1 MVITRQATHPAPN
14 WRLVGPWYRWAHP
27 ALPADGRV
35 SRPTIQKF
43 AGDDFI
49 KDFLA
54 RPQHSLKY
62 DEVIDVVNSYQLAE
76 AGSFAARV
84 LCLLPLTATG
94 KPAPKYEADGTTIS
108 KAAVYRARL
117 APTSLRKLY
126 QPAHDR
132 HYLVTCELHCDEP
145 GFPRVARQ
153 QVCQAGFVVR
163 RRISRRPDGLSAESV
178 TEQAKAAQ
186 TMAADLRELLSLDDA
201 GARDAQDSVGLSARE
216 LQQQQA
222 LRANALR
229 QQALLVALEHQPSWP
244 ALLADK
250 RRQLEAER
258 ERLQQWYDEHGV
270 RVDIEGWFPTLQDGK
285 TSRVYGEWRRLDSP
299 AKIFADVAAGE
310 QSYPLFAIV
319 PDPREAQHDAAGR
332 TLYYGTVPTGG
343 VQHDAN
349 GVARFDDLMTYEIR
363 CFVRQHHPCPPRIG
377 KTPDCH
383 GPLVWS
389 LPSEAFRVAAPFDV
403 LGAANRPI
411 TIKMPDLRELAAQA
425 ATRPRGKLSPVRF
438 VQPQHLSPKVKDSA
452 VDGGEM
458 GGEAIC
464 SFSIPLITIIA
475 LFVLS
480 LFLPIV
486 VFIFNLWFL
495 LVFRFCIPP
504 QIKVAAGL
512 DAALAVTPPKV
523 DLDADFSVKV
533 DGVDTL
539 IDTDDL
545 HAALTTGSDS
555 LKTRIKSD
563 VGIDQDPAIDDLSN
577 NNLGPIDQTLQDNAE
592 RLPASDGTLPPPPPV
607 GTPLVYE
614 DPVTPVWPATGGAK
628 RS

>member
-1 MVITRQATHPAPN
+1 MVITRVPTYPAPN
-14 WRLVGPWYRWAHP
+14 WRLVGPWYRWP
-27 ALPADGRV
+27 RPGLPADGRV
-35 SRPTIQKF
+35 SRPAIQKF

-49 KDFLA
+49 QDFLA
-54 RPQHSLKY
+54 QPQHSLQY
-62 DEVIDVVNSYQLAE
+62 DETIDVVNGYQLVA
-76 AGSFAARV
+76 AGSFADKV
-84 LCLLPLTATG
+84 LSLLPLTAAG
-94 KPAPKYEADGTTIS
+94 KPAPRFEADGVTPS
-108 KAAVYRARL
+108 KAPVFRARL

-126 QPAHDR
+126 QPLHDR

-145 GFPRVARQ
+145 GFPRVARH

-163 RRISRRPDGLSAESV
+163 RRRSIVPAGLSAETV
-178 TEQAKAAQ
+178 AAQ
-186 TMAADLRELLSLDDA
+186 AQTAQALAAELHELLALDAAASDPQASA
-201 GARDAQDSVGLSARE
+201 G
-216 LQQQQA
+216 

-229 QQALLVALEHQPSWP
+229 QQALLAKQEAFASWS

-250 RRQLEAER
+250 RRRLDGER
-258 ERLQQWYDEHGV
+258 QRLQQWYDDHGISV
-270 RVDIEGWFPTLQDGK
+270 ALDGWFPKLEQGRK
-285 TSRVYGEWRRLDSP
+285 SRLYGEWRHLDSAP
-299 AKIFADVAAGE
+299 KRDADVTSGE
-310 QSYPLFAIV
+310 QFYPLFAV
-319 PDPREAQHDAAGR
+319 VADPRDSAHDAAGR
-332 TLYYGTVPTGG
+332 TLYYGTVPTAGLE
-343 VQHDAN
+343 HDAS
-349 GVARFDDLMTYEIR
+349 GAARFDDLTTYEIR
-363 CFVRQHHPCPPRIG
+363 CFVRQHHACPPRVG
-377 KTPDCH
+377 KQPDCH
-383 GPLVWS
+383 GPIVWS

-438 VQPQHLSPKVKDSA
+438 VQPQHLSPKVKDNA
-452 VDGGEM
+452 ADGGEM

-523 DLDADFSVKV
+523 DLDAEFSVQV
-533 DGVDTL
+533 AGVDVL
-539 IDTDDL
+539 VDPGDL
-545 HAALTTGSDS
+545 HDALTTGGDS
-555 LKTRIKSD
+555 MKTRIKSD
-563 VGIDQDPAIDDLSN
+563 LGIDDDPALDDLN
-577 NNLGPIDQTLQDNAE
+577 NNQLGPIDQTLQDNAA
-592 RLPASDGTLPPPPPV
+592 RLPAADGTLPPAPPV

-614 DPVTPVWPATGGAK
+614 AHVTPLWPAAGG
-628 RS
+628 RR